1 MTRIASTIQ
10 LTGWANC
17 VVTTISKAPVTRRIK
32 RLSNIMISCHLL
44 EELYTSHLLSTRNRL
59 IEQNGKRKRLR
70 KDLRACPCQGAL
82 IYHRCP
88 QLFYW
93 IFEFWRPHCSQ
104 QPLTLSLKTRLLKR
118 NGLFSEK
125 LPNILTRKP
134 LKRRHKKSRWL
145 FSSAAFSYFFN
156 CCNAFSIVLPFPM
169 CLALLES
176 IAINSCVFMLS
187 WIRYDIVIP
196 PFFKK

>member
-1 MTRIASTIQ
+1 MVIQPPSAALINSKLMTRIASTIQ

-70 KDLRACPCQGAL
+70 KDLRACPCQGPL

-88 QLFYW
+88 NYFTEFLNFGGRIVANNPLRYHLKHDCWKEMVCCRKSFQ
-93 IFEFWRPHCSQ
+93 IFW
-104 QPLTLSLKTRLLKR
+104 LVSLWNDGTK
-118 NGLFSEK
+118 
-125 LPNILTRKP
+125 KP
-134 LKRRHKKSRWL
+134 LIVQ
-145 FSSAAFSYFFN
+145 FSS
-156 CCNAFSIVLPFPM
+156 L
-169 CLALLES
+169 
-176 IAINSCVFMLS
+176 
-187 WIRYDIVIP
+187 
-196 PFFKK
+196 

>member
-1 MTRIASTIQ
+1 MVIQPPSAALINSKLMTRIASTIQ

-70 KDLRACPCQGAL
+70 KDLRACPCQGPL

-93 IFEFWRPHCSQ
+93 IFEFWRLYCCQ
-104 QPLTLSLKTRLLKR
+104 QPLRYHLKHDCWKEMVCSRKSFQVFWLVSLWNDDT
-118 NGLFSEK
+118 
-125 LPNILTRKP
+125 
-134 LKRRHKKSRWL
+134 KK
-145 FSSAAFSYFFN
+145 AADCSVQQPSVTS
-156 CCNAFSIVLPFPM
+156 SIVVTLFRSC
-169 CLALLES
+169 CLFQ
-176 IAINSCVFMLS
+176 CV
-187 WIRYDIVIP
+187 
-196 PFFKK
+196 

>member
-1 MTRIASTIQ
+1 MPFSKKPDTSNDCQHVKDVYHRKDGHPTTSAALINSKLMTRIASTIQ

-70 KDLRACPCQGAL
+70 KDLRACPCQGPL

-118 NGLFSEK
+118 NGL
-125 LPNILTRKP
+125 L
-134 LKRRHKKSRWL
+134 
-145 FSSAAFSYFFN
+145 
-156 CCNAFSIVLPFPM
+156 
-169 CLALLES
+169 
-176 IAINSCVFMLS
+176 
-187 WIRYDIVIP
+187 
-196 PFFKK
+196 